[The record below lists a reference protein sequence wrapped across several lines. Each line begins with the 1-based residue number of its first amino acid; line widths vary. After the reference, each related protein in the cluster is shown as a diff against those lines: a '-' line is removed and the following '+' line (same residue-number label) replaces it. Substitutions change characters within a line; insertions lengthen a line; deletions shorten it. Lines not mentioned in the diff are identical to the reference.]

1 MEQHREE
8 SFVWPS
14 KMPCSSNW
22 MLELSN
28 ALHPQTSSGNMLNR
42 DNSEF
47 NLDTTMGLEANLLKT
62 ILNNTSPESEDGQF
76 VYTKLRK
83 NAKLLKEPPFKTSI
97 ILC

>member
-1 MEQHREE
+1 
-8 SFVWPS
+8 
-14 KMPCSSNW
+14 

-76 VYTKLRK
+76 VYTKVRK
-83 NAKLLKEPPFKTSI
+83 KKKILIVKRTPFKTCI